1 MRIKGSEIIVK
12 TLIDEGVDTLFAYP
26 GGSVIQVFDSLYDY
40 SDKIRLIRTSHE
52 QGASHAADGYAR
64 SSGKVGVVMATSG
77 PGATNI
83 VTGIA
88 TAFMDSIPLVCI
100 TGNAGRKLLGKDSF
114 QEIDIVGI
122 TMPITKHNFIVR
134 DIKDLQDTIRRAF
147 LIANS
152 GRKGPVLI
160 DIPSDVM
167 GDYWEY
173 EKKEKLVDDSLKNK
187 PSLEDIK
194 KLAECINNSKRPIIY
209 CGGGLTSSGSFME
222 LRELIKLSNIPAC
235 NTIMGIGVL
244 GYEDELN
251 LGMLGM
257 HGRYS
262 TNHAIDE
269 CDLLIACGV
278 RFSDRVALNTKKFA
292 KNAYIVHIDID
303 KSEIDKN
310 IFTDFSLVGDLKEI
324 LSELL
329 DYIEKKDRKEWIERV
344 NELKKDDYKPED
356 CRDKIKPH
364 QVISYISEFLGE
376 DLIFVTD
383 VGQHQMW
390 TAQYC
395 GRTKPRSFLTSGGLG
410 TMGFGYGASIGA
422 KLANPDRPVVH
433 ITGDGSFNMNFNE
446 ILTAVNNNVKVIS
459 VIMNNSTLGMVR
471 QWQHLLYNNRFS
483 GTNIEKTIDY
493 VKLADSMGAEGYSCD
508 NLSDFKESF
517 NKAASSN
524 KVSIIEVR
532 IDKNELVLPMIPAG
546 GTVDDVIME

>member
-88 TAFMDSIPLVCI
+88 TAFMDSIPFVCI

-278 RFSDRVALNTKKFA
+278 RFSDRVALNL
-292 KNAYIVHIDID
+292 
-303 KSEIDKN
+303 
-310 IFTDFSLVGDLKEI
+310 SLI
-324 LSELL
+324 
-329 DYIEKKDRKEWIERV
+329 
-344 NELKKDDYKPED
+344 
-356 CRDKIKPH
+356 H
-364 QVISYISEFLGE
+364 ISEP
-376 DLIFVTD
+376 T
-383 VGQHQMW
+383 
-390 TAQYC
+390 
-395 GRTKPRSFLTSGGLG
+395 
-410 TMGFGYGASIGA
+410 
-422 KLANPDRPVVH
+422 RP
-433 ITGDGSFNMNFNE
+433 
-446 ILTAVNNNVKVIS
+446 
-459 VIMNNSTLGMVR
+459 
-471 QWQHLLYNNRFS
+471 Y
-483 GTNIEKTIDY
+483 
-493 VKLADSMGAEGYSCD
+493 
-508 NLSDFKESF
+508 
-517 NKAASSN
+517 
-524 KVSIIEVR
+524 
-532 IDKNELVLPMIPAG
+532 
-546 GTVDDVIME
+546 

>member
-1 MRIKGSEIIVK
+1 MKVKGSEIILK
-12 TLIDEGVDTLFAYP
+12 TLIDEGVDTIFGYP

-40 SDKIRLIRTSHE
+40 RDKIKLIRTSHE
-52 QGASHAADGYAR
+52 QGAAHAADGFAR
-64 SSGKVGVVMATSG
+64 STGKVGVVIATSG

-83 VTGIA
+83 VTGVA

-100 TGNAGRKLLGKDSF
+100 TGNASRKLIGKDSF

-134 DIKDLQDTIRRAF
+134 DVSQLQETIRKAF
-147 LIANS
+147 KIANS

-167 GDYWEY
+167 ADFTYY
-173 EKKEKLVDDSLKNK
+173 EPKEKLSEKNNFDIK
-187 PSLEDIK
+187 EEDILK
-194 KLAECINNSKRPIIY
+194 VANYINNSKKPIIY
-209 CGGGLTSSGSFME
+209 CGGGVTASGSFKE
-222 LRELIKLSNIPAC
+222 LRKLIQESNIPAC

-262 TNHAIDE
+262 TNQAIDE

-278 RFSDRVALNTKKFA
+278 RFSDRVALNTEKFA
-292 KNAYIVHIDID
+292 KNAYIIHIDID

-310 IFTDFSLVGDLKEI
+310 IFTHFSLIGDVKEI
-324 LSELL
+324 LTRLL
-329 DYIEKKDRKEWIERV
+329 PHIHSKERRDWISRI
-344 NELKKDDYKPED
+344 NELRKNDYVPKSSE
-356 CRDKIKPH
+356 DKIKPH
-364 QVISYISEFLGE
+364 QVIKYISKTLGE

-395 GRTKPRSFLTSGGLG
+395 GRTHPRSFLTSGGLG
-410 TMGFGYGASIGA
+410 TMGFGYGAAIGA
-422 KLANPDRPVVH
+422 KVGNPNRPVVH

-446 ILTAVNNNVKVIS
+446 VITAVNNHVNIITVV
-459 VIMNNSTLGMVR
+459 MNNSALGMVR
-471 QWQHLLYNNRFS
+471 QWQHILYNDRFS
-483 GTNIEKTIDY
+483 GTNMESGLDY
-493 VKLADSMGAEGYSCD
+493 VNLSKTMGADAYSC
-508 NLSDFKESF
+508 KSF
-517 NKAASSN
+517 NEFKISFDKAIRAN
-524 KVSIIEVR
+524 KPVVIEVE
-532 IDKNELVLPMIPAG
+532 IDKDELVLPMIPAG
-546 GTVDDVIME
+546 GSVEDVIME

>member
-1 MRIKGSEIIVK
+1 MKIRGAEIIIK
-12 TLIDEGVDTLFAYP
+12 TLIDEGVDTIFGYP
-26 GGSVIQVFDSLYDY
+26 GGSVIQVFDALYDY
-40 SDKIRLIRTSHE
+40 RDKLKLVRTSHE
-52 QGASHAADGYAR
+52 QAAAHAADGYAR
-64 SSGKVGVVMATSG
+64 STGKVGLVLATSG

-134 DIKDLQDTIRRAF
+134 DVNFLQDTIRRAF
-147 LIANS
+147 MIANS

-160 DIPSDVM
+160 DIPSDIM
-167 GDYWEY
+167 GELCEY
-173 EKKEKLVDDSLKNK
+173 EKKESLK
-187 PSLEDIK
+187 EEK
-194 KLAECINNSKRPIIY
+194 KYEVHEEEISEIANCINSSKKPIIY
-209 CGGGLTSSGSFME
+209 SGGGVTASESFKE
-222 LRELIKLSNIPAC
+222 LRKLIKISNIPAC

-257 HGRYS
+257 HGKYS
-262 TNHAIDE
+262 TNNAIAE

-292 KNAYIVHIDID
+292 KNAKIIHIDID

-310 IFTDFSLVGDLKEI
+310 IYADYGIVGDVKEI
-324 LSELL
+324 LQALL
-329 DYIEKKDRKEWIERV
+329 PKIEKKERREWIDHINELRKE
-344 NELKKDDYKPED
+344 DYKPSD
-356 CRDKIKPH
+356 SKDKIKPH
-364 QVISYISEFLGE
+364 QVIKYISKFLGE
-376 DLIFVTD
+376 DMIFVTD

-410 TMGFGYGASIGA
+410 TMGFGYGAAMGA
-422 KLANPDRPVVH
+422 KVGNPDRNVVL

-446 ILTAVNNNVKVIS
+446 IITAVNNNIKVIT
-459 VIMNNSTLGMVR
+459 VVMNNRTLGMVR
-471 QWQHLLYNNRFS
+471 QWQHLLYNDRFS
-483 GTNIEKTIDY
+483 GTNMNGNIDY
-493 VKLADSMGAEGYSCD
+493 INLSKSLGACGYSCE
-508 NLSDFKESF
+508 NIEDFKEAF
-517 NKAASSN
+517 EKAVSST
-524 KVSIIEVR
+524 KPSIIEVK
-532 IDKNELVLPMIPAG
+532 IDTNELVLPMIPAG
-546 GTVDDVIME
+546 GSVEDVIME